1 MDKIT
6 FVVSDDA
13 VFMRSLLKN
22 IINQSENYE
31 VVGEASNGKEA
42 VALAEQLKPDILTLD
57 ITMPEM
63 DGIQAI
69 KEVLRVSPLTRIIMV
84 SAMGQQ
90 SMIIE
95 ALKQGAKDFITKPF
109 DKTRVN
115 QSIQNVLDMDQNND

>member
-1 MDKIT
+1 
-6 FVVSDDA
+6 
-13 VFMRSLLKN
+13 
-22 IINQSENYE
+22 
-31 VVGEASNGKEA
+31 
-42 VALAEQLKPDILTLD
+42 
-57 ITMPEM
+57 M